1 MSLDAVIGDLACPQ
15 CEAALLLEG
24 GTVRCAQGHSFDVA
38 RSGYVNLLPAGTSP
52 GTADT
57 PAMVAAR
64 AAFLGSEPF
73 DPVVEAVAAA
83 AEALAG
89 DVTGCVVDAG
99 AGTGHYLA
107 AVLDRVP
114 GRAGLALDIS
124 KHAAKRAARC
134 HPRAGAVVCDTWGR
148 LPVRDGAAAVVLDV
162 FSPRNAAEF
171 ARVLGEGGGL
181 VVATPTSAH
190 LAELREP
197 LGLIS
202 VDERK
207 TERIGEA
214 FEGRFHQ
221 EGDAVV
227 EYALSLDREQALCVL
242 EMGPS
247 ARHVG
252 EEERRARASKLAE
265 RTVASVSVSVA
276 SYRRS

>member
-1 MSLDAVIGDLACPQ
+1 MSLDAVIGDLACPK

-24 GTVRCAQGHSFDVA
+24 GAVRCAQGHSFDVA

-52 GTADT
+52 GTADA

-64 AAFLGSEPF
+64 AAFLGSGAF

-83 AEALAG
+83 AEALAR
-89 DVTGCVVDAG
+89 DVSGCVVDAG

-134 HPRAGAVVCDTWGR
+134 HPRAAAVVCDTWGR
-148 LPVRDGAAAVVLDV
+148 LPVRDGVAAVVLDV

-171 ARVLGEGGGL
+171 ARVLAEGGGL

-207 TERIGEA
+207 TERIDEA
-214 FEGRFHQ
+214 FEGRFQ
-221 EGDAVV
+221 QVGDAVV
-227 EYALSLDREQALCVL
+227 EYALSLDRGQALGVL

-252 EEERRARASKLAE
+252 EEERRARVSKLAE
-265 RTVASVSVSVA
+265 RTVASVSVRVA
-276 SYRRS
+276 SYRRW